1 MGIIKLGMHSRVK
14 RILELLVVSCQESGR
29 LILSEE
35 EHGRRGGKK
44 YQLQQRAWK
53 QGRDLAAANGEAVV
67 CGMDVCRED
76 SQQHEREA
84 DGSIGRNAGQ
94 HESDGA
100 EDLQNP
106 GEGDKEIRSR

>member
-35 EHGRRGGKK
+35 EHGRRRGKK

-53 QGRDLAAANGEAVV
+53 QGRDLAAAI
-67 CGMDVCRED
+67 
-76 SQQHEREA
+76 S
-84 DGSIGRNAGQ
+84 SRNFMTASPAGTMWT
-94 HESDGA
+94 A
-100 EDLQNP
+100 
-106 GEGDKEIRSR
+106 SRPNF